1 MKSMISSSTRSGS
14 GEMTPFSRN
23 NEFNHLMNYF
33 WNYFDTTGTAGEPS
47 ALAEI
52 EPHLQIVDTK
62 TAVNITA
69 ELPGIDEKDLDLQV
83 SSDGYLSI
91 CGEKKNISESKDKDA
106 YFSEISYGTFKRT
119 VPLPWDLDYDNVM
132 ADYKNGVLHVSIPKL
147 PAEKQKFKKIAI
159 NSSENNAKESVQN

>member
-1 MKSMISSSTRSGS
+1 MISNSTRSGS

-23 NEFNHLMNYF
+23 SEFNHLMNYF
-33 WNYFDTTGTAGEPS
+33 WNYFDTTGNAGESS

-159 NSSENNAKESVQN
+159 NSGENVAKEGMQN